1 MIFSRENQ
9 KDFRV
14 RASILAIGVSLV
26 FLFLLGRLAW
36 LQIIEHQKH
45 SSKAEDNRVILLP
58 QQAPRGKIFDRKMQV
73 LARNDAGF
81 YLELKPSKIKNF
93 TATIRKLRSTIEIT
107 DTDLKRFNRLKK
119 ETRSYDGLPLKGA
132 LSDVEVAK
140 LVTRVQ
146 HLPGVEVRP
155 RLIRSYPLGESSSH
169 ILGHIGRISKEDLAR
184 QRTQNISTQYRGF
197 THMGKLGV
205 EESYEHLLRGKIG
218 YQHIEVT
225 AGGKMI
231 REINNSEA
239 LPGKNIILTI
249 DSKLQKIIENSFG
262 GRRGG
267 LVAIEP
273 LTGEVL
279 AFVSTPN
286 FNPNS
291 FIDGVDQKT
300 WNNLNDSEDKPL
312 LNRPLKGLYPPG
324 STYKPF
330 MALAA
335 LSSNSKDPN
344 ELINDPGYFILGNHK
359 FRDSSQGGH
368 GQVDMRKSIIVSSDT
383 YYYKLAIGMGVD
395 VIHKFISPF
404 GFGQV
409 TGIDLTGEARGIL
422 PSSNWK
428 LERHGTQWLQ
438 GETPSIGIGQGY
450 NTFTI
455 LQMAKA
461 VSIIANRGLII
472 KPRLFKG
479 SQGFNKSNFD
489 YVEPFIEG
497 KLDVKKEWFDL
508 VIDAMSEVNKIG
520 TASKVMGKLPY
531 HSAGKTGTAQVFTI
545 KQDEEYDSEKIPER
559 LKDHSLYIG
568 FAPVKSPRVAVAVVV
583 ENGGF
588 GVTAATPIAKLV
600 FDYYLLK
607 KNSNGTIN

>member
-9 KDFRV
+9 KVFRV
-14 RASILAIGVSLV
+14 RASTLALV
-26 FLFLLGRLAW
+26 VTIVFALLLSRLAW
-36 LQIIEHQKH
+36 LQIIEHEKH

-58 QQAPRGKIFDRKMQV
+58 QQAPRGMIFDRELKV

-81 YLELKPSKIKNF
+81 YLELQPSKIVNF
-93 TATIRKLRSTIEIT
+93 EKTIRILREVIDIT
-107 DTDLKRFNRLKK
+107 KTDVRKFNRLRK
-119 ETRSYDGLPLKGA
+119 EVRSYDGLPLRGP
-132 LSDVEVAK
+132 LNDIEVAK
-140 LVTRVQ
+140 LVTRIQ
-146 HLPGVEVRP
+146 NLPGVEVRP
-155 RLIRSYPLGESSSH
+155 RLIRSYPLGKSSSH
-169 ILGHIGRISKEDLAR
+169 ILGHIGRISEADLLR
-184 QRTQNISTQYRGF
+184 QKKQKNANQYRGF
-197 THMGKLGV
+197 THIGKLGV

-218 YQHIEVT
+218 YQHVEVT

-231 REINNSEA
+231 RELNNSHPV
-239 LPGKNIILTI
+239 PGKNIALTI
-249 DSKLQKIIENSFG
+249 DATLQNLIEDSFG
-262 GRRGG
+262 SRKGG

-273 LTGEVL
+273 STGEIL
-279 AFVSTPN
+279 AFVSMPN
-286 FNPNS
+286 FDPNA
-291 FIDGVDQKT
+291 FIDGIDQKI
-300 WNNLNDSEDKPL
+300 WEELNLSPDKPL

-335 LSSNSKDPN
+335 LSSGAKDPN
-344 ELINDPGYFILGNHK
+344 EIVNDPGYFVLGNHK

-395 VIHKFISPF
+395 LIHEFVAPF
-404 GFGQV
+404 GFGEK
-409 TGIDLTGEARGIL
+409 TGVDLSGEAKGIL
-422 PSSNWK
+422 PSSSWK
-428 LERHGTQWLQ
+428 LKRHGKQWLQ

-461 VSIIANRGLII
+461 ISIIANRGIVI

-479 SQGFNKSNFD
+479 SQEFNASDFT
-489 YVEPFIEG
+489 YVKPIVQG
-497 KLDVKKEWFDL
+497 KLNTEQTWFDF
-508 VIDAMSEVNKIG
+508 VIDAMVEVNKSG
-520 TASKVMGKLPY
+520 TASRVFGGSRYPV
-531 HSAGKTGTAQVFTI
+531 AGKTGTAQVFTI
-545 KQDEEYDSEKIPER
+545 KQDEEYDSEKLPDR

-568 FAPVKSPRVAVAVVV
+568 FAPVDKPKIAIAVIV

-600 FDYYLLK
+600 FDFYLGK
-607 KNSNGTIN
+607 KR

>member
-9 KDFRV
+9 KVFRV
-14 RASILAIGVSLV
+14 RASTLALV
-26 FLFLLGRLAW
+26 VTIVFALLLSRLAW
-36 LQIIEHQKH
+36 LQIIEHEKH

-58 QQAPRGKIFDRKMQV
+58 QQAPRGMIFDRELKV

-81 YLELKPSKIKNF
+81 YLELQPSKIVNF
-93 TATIRKLRSTIEIT
+93 EKTIRILREVIDIT
-107 DTDLKRFNRLKK
+107 KTDVRKFNRLRK
-119 ETRSYDGLPLKGA
+119 EVRSYDGLPLRGP
-132 LSDVEVAK
+132 LNDIEVAK
-140 LVTRVQ
+140 LVTRIQ
-146 HLPGVEVRP
+146 NLPGVEVRP
-155 RLIRSYPLGESSSH
+155 RLIRSYPLGKSSSH
-169 ILGHIGRISKEDLAR
+169 ILGHIGRISEADLLR
-184 QRTQNISTQYRGF
+184 QKKQKNANQYRGF
-197 THMGKLGV
+197 THIGKLGV

-218 YQHIEVT
+218 YQHVEVT

-231 REINNSEA
+231 RELNNSHPV
-239 LPGKNIILTI
+239 PGKNIALTI
-249 DSKLQKIIENSFG
+249 DATLQNLIEDSFG
-262 GRRGG
+262 SRKGG

-273 LTGEVL
+273 STGEIL
-279 AFVSTPN
+279 AFVSMPN
-286 FNPNS
+286 FDPNA
-291 FIDGVDQKT
+291 FIDGIDQKI
-300 WNNLNDSEDKPL
+300 WEELNLSPDKPL

-335 LSSNSKDPN
+335 LSSGAKDPN
-344 ELINDPGYFILGNHK
+344 EIVNDPGYFVLGNHK

-395 VIHKFISPF
+395 LIHEFVAPF
-404 GFGQV
+404 GFGEK
-409 TGIDLTGEARGIL
+409 TGVDLSGEAKGIL
-422 PSSNWK
+422 PSSSWK
-428 LERHGTQWLQ
+428 LKRHGKQWLQ

-461 VSIIANRGLII
+461 ISIIANRGIVI

-479 SQGFNKSNFD
+479 SQEFNASDFT
-489 YVEPFIEG
+489 YVKPVVQG
-497 KLDVKKEWFDL
+497 KLNIEQNWFDF
-508 VIDAMSEVNKIG
+508 VIDAMVEVNKSG
-520 TASKVMGKLPY
+520 TASRVFGGSPY
-531 HSAGKTGTAQVFTI
+531 PVAGKTGTAQVFTI
-545 KQDEEYDSEKIPER
+545 KQDEEYDSEKLPDR

-568 FAPVKSPRVAVAVVV
+568 FAPVDKPKIAIAVIV

-600 FDYYLLK
+600 FDFYLGK
-607 KNSNGTIN
+607 KR